1 MRINLNNTYYPK
13 PLLNEKIDD
22 FNQNSFKI
30 SFVSQEYD
38 KLNQRLRLEIKAE
51 LNNQFFIDAIK
62 NGKIVPLL
70 HLEQKT
76 QRQVIPLSILETTKT
91 DINLMQYATG
101 SDIEVVGILYCKESF
116 GILSNEILND
126 VYRILNEPIYYG
138 VGDIVGYSNEMSIK
152 IPEDRRIGSI
162 FNVTEDK
169 NNVLKGDSIKVSL
182 SNNLIDII
190 LDKELY
196 KNFTDNYKRD
206 PYVKKLV
213 FSSVVIPAL
222 VSAYTEMF
230 YDYESYKDNK
240 WCVSLADIIEKDTRL
255 KAEEVFISSN
265 YESEKVYHF
274 ANLAMGDLYKDAI
287 NYYHIS
293 IEEGR

>member
-13 PLLNEKIDD
+13 PLLNENLDD

-30 SFVSQEYD
+30 SFVSQDFD
-38 KLNQRLRLEIKAE
+38 KLNQKLRLEIKAE
-51 LNNQFFIDAIK
+51 LDNKFFIDAIK
-62 NGKIVPLL
+62 NGKVVPLL

-76 QRQVIPLSILETTKT
+76 QRQVIPLSIAETTKV

-116 GILSNEILND
+116 GILSNELLND
-126 VYRILNEPIYYG
+126 VYRILNEPIYYS
-138 VGDIVGYSNEMSIK
+138 VGDIVGYSNEKSIK

-169 NNVLKGDSIKVSL
+169 NNILKGDSIKVSL
-182 SNNLIDII
+182 SNNLIDIT
-190 LDKELY
+190 LEKKLY
-196 KNFTDNYKRD
+196 ENFTDNYKRD
-206 PYVKKLV
+206 PFVKKLV

-230 YDYESYKDNK
+230 YDFEAYEENK
-240 WCVSLADIIEKDTRL
+240 WCVSLADIIEKDMKL
-255 KAEEVFISSN
+255 KAEEIFTPSN

-287 NYYHIS
+287 NYYHIRV
-293 IEEGR
+293 EEGR